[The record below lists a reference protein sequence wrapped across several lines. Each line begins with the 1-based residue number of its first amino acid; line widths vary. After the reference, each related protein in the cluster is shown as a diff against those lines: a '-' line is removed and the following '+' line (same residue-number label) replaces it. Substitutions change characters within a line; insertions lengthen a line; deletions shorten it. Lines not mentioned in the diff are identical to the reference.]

1 MKSPTIIREWVFT
14 EIPLNSL
21 ILDITLAFAAEA
33 AFIKFDINKMFLRT
47 P

>member
-1 MKSPTIIREWVFT
+1 MKSPTIIRESVLT
-14 EIPLNSL
+14 ETLLNFL
-21 ILDITLAFAAEA
+21 ILDIALAFAAKA